1 MKWLPALVVLTTLS
15 PAQATECLVPDKPS
29 GRIYNYFCTWAAQ
42 GYIYGQGAEHLD
54 WKTLLKAD
62 ATTGMSEAHLTNKT
76 DGWLQFYPKVRT
88 DLWFLLDDG
97 YYEIT
102 TTPEEGMATMVFD
115 TTKFPSCGGQSP
127 ADRLK
132 TIANLVRQS
141 GWHGIL
147 RKFIVH
153 DN

>member
-1 MKWLPALVVLTTLS
+1 
-15 PAQATECLVPDKPS
+15 
-29 GRIYNYFCTWAAQ
+29 
-42 GYIYGQGAEHLD
+42 
-54 WKTLLKAD
+54 
-62 ATTGMSEAHLTNKT
+62 MSEAHLTNKT